1 MSRQA
6 VIFLFILVVLSAC
19 DQSNGLASILKNV
32 RRTGIDGILRE
43 LRDDVQQGISSVP
56 NMPPQQAQPSIARD
70 MGGFDADAY
79 RKEMT
84 ELVYRRSLERG
95 FSS

>member
-6 VIFLFILVVLSAC
+6 IIFLFILVVLSAC

-32 RRTGIDGILRE
+32 RRTGIDGILLE
-43 LRDDVQQGISSVP
+43 LWDDFQQGISSVP
-56 NMPPQQAQPSIARD
+56 NMPSQQAQPTIARD
-70 MGGFDADAY
+70 MAGFDADAY
-79 RKEMT
+79 RKEIT
-84 ELVYRRSLERG
+84 ELVYRKNLERG